1 MGVLLLPVILMII
14 QCKFITIFVCFKF
27 IKLLNSFLFYLWYSK
42 HHDCCEDSPTPDDS
56 IFRHLALTYAKNHPV
71 MREGNDCNETFP
83 NGITNG
89 AYWYDLSGK
98 LCLYL

>member
-1 MGVLLLPVILMII
+1 M
-14 QCKFITIFVCFKF
+14 
-27 IKLLNSFLFYLWYSK
+27 YSK

-89 AYWYDLSGK
+89 AYWYDLSGEFV
-98 LCLYL
+98 YLWCKNNMVD